1 MAWRKRIPMNFTRAL
16 LIGAGCLLLATIP
29 SRAADVVVVDFV
41 RDVQP
46 ILAKNCFSCHGPQ
59 KQKGGLRLDVKSFA
73 LAGGKE
79 AAILP
84 GKGADSPLIKNVSSS
99 DPDAVMPPKGERL
112 TAAQI
117 DVLRVWIDQGAAWPE
132 SASGDLSKNWW
143 SLAPVVQ
150 PAVPVVSSGSAL
162 IRNPID
168 AFILAKLT
176 EKGLAT
182 APEAKRSTLIRRLKL
197 DLIGLPPTPEEMRA
211 FVEDPDPAAYE
222 KLVETYLQSPHY
234 GERWARHWLDVARF
248 AESDGF
254 EEDMQ
259 RPHAWT
265 FRDYV
270 IRSFNEDKPYNQFVR
285 EQIAGDAIAP
295 VTAQGIAAT
304 GFLVAGSWDA
314 LARVTPS
321 ALGRLQSRE
330 EQLEEMVGAVCQ
342 TFIGLTVQCARC
354 HNHKFDPIPQTD
366 YYRIKA
372 VFEGVDHGLKPKTQ
386 GLRALLDE
394 ADEKIHT
401 QQSAPLRARI
411 SDLEKQDGEF
421 TKRLADAAKDASLVQ
436 QLKTEQAALR
446 KTLADARAEMATKFP
461 VTMAFVGDRETPK
474 PTVLFTRGDITQPAQ
489 RVTPGGLAAVAS
501 PAADLGLDE
510 NAPEGLRRQRFAEW
524 LVNPAHPLTAR
535 VMVNRIWQYH
545 FGTGLVETPSDFGV
559 NGTRPSHPELLDWLA
574 AEFVRRGWSVKAMHR
589 LILNSAAYRQASVPA
604 VASAAFPLQNE
615 KAAAIDADNRLLW
628 RFPSRRIE
636 GEIVRDMMLS
646 VSGSLNLKMGG
657 PSFAPYT
664 VTQLNTYFY
673 HLFDKDE
680 PIYNRRSI
688 YRIHVMTARSPF
700 LDALDCPSPAI
711 ITAKRRPTTTPIQA
725 LALMND
731 SFAIRQAETLA
742 RNLAAA
748 TPSVDSQVKRAFEI
762 VLCRMPN
769 AAELAASVR
778 VAGEHGLKEVC
789 WVLLNSSEFLYSR

>member
-1 MAWRKRIPMNFTRAL
+1 MAWRKRTPMKFTRPL
-16 LIGAGCLLLATIP
+16 LIGACCLLLAAIP
-29 SRAADVVVVDFV
+29 SRAADVVMVDFV
-41 RDVQP
+41 RDIQP
-46 ILAKNCFSCHGPQ
+46 IFAKNCYSCHGPQ

-84 GKGADSPLIKNVSSS
+84 GKGADSPLIKNVVGA
-99 DPDAVMPPKGERL
+99 DPESVMPPKGERL

-117 DVLRVWIDQGAAWPE
+117 DILRAWIDQGAAWPE
-132 SASGDLSKNWW
+132 SANGDLSKNWW

-150 PAVPVVSSGSAL
+150 PTVPSVNSANAL

-168 AFILAKLT
+168 AFIVAKLT
-176 EKGLAT
+176 EKGLAPS
-182 APEAKRSTLIRRLKL
+182 PEAKRSTLIRRLKL
-197 DLIGLPPTPEEMRA
+197 DLIGLPPTPEEVRA
-211 FVEDPDPAAYE
+211 FVDDPDQAAYE

-265 FRDYV
+265 YRDYV

-295 VTAQGIAAT
+295 VTAQSIAAT

-372 VFEGVDHGLKPKTQ
+372 VFEGVDHGLKPKKQ
-386 GLRALLDE
+386 GARMLLDE
-394 ADEKIHT
+394 AGEKLWIQHT
-401 QQSAPLRARI
+401 APYRGRI
-411 SDLEKQDGEF
+411 SELEKQDAELV
-421 TKRLADAAKDASLVQ
+421 KRLADAAKDSSRVQ
-436 QLKTEQAALR
+436 ELKAEQAVLHTSLTNVRTA
-446 KTLADARAEMATKFP
+446 MATNFP
-461 VTMAFVGDRETPK
+461 VTMAFVGDREMPK

-489 RVTPGGLAAVAS
+489 HVTPGGLAVIAS
-501 PAADLGLDE
+501 PAADFGLDE

-524 LVNPAHPLTAR
+524 LVNPAHPLVAR
-535 VMVNRIWQYH
+535 VAVNRIWQYH

-574 AEFVRRGWSVKAMHR
+574 AEFVRRGWSIKAMHR
-589 LILNSAAYRQASVPA
+589 LMVNSAAYRQASVPA
-604 VASAAFPLQNE
+604 VAVAPFPPQNE
-615 KAAAIDADNRLLW
+615 KAASIDADNRLLW

-646 VSGSLNLKMGG
+646 VSGSLNLQMGG

-711 ITAKRRPTTTPIQA
+711 ITPKRRPTTTPIQA

-742 RNLAAA
+742 RNLAAEI
-748 TPSVDSQVKRAFEI
+748 PGVEGQVKRAFEI
-762 VLCRMPN
+762 VLCRAPT
-769 AAELAASVR
+769 ASELAASMKL
-778 VAGEHGLKEVC
+778 AGEHGMKEVC
-789 WVLLNSSEFLYSR
+789 WALLNSSEFLYFR